1 MSLQGFYTTKGLAL
15 AAKIAAG
22 AKLTVTK
29 VTAGSGTTAASAA
42 VLAGTK
48 QTLTAG
54 EATVSGQ
61 TAVLPVTLAEAKASA
76 SYTLTELG
84 VYASDPDAGEILY
97 QVFRL
102 DEARVV
108 AAGGENS
115 YRFYLREA
123 VGAAG
128 VTVSCSPAGLL
139 VEEDLAPVRSKVMA
153 TAMSTVR
160 VTLSPAE
167 LPGYIAALP
176 RLLDKY
182 YEIKLTA
189 GTCTETLKFNGFYGL
204 GYLMVIGADN
214 LGSVF
219 TGGVSVERTRVPVRL
234 RGLSVSGL
242 IGDTTVSALTSAYLY
257 MDNCT
262 VDCTGAAYGITLYD
276 SASASFNQCTI
287 QNCSAGK
294 VLICAYGSIG
304 TFTSCTMTNNK
315 IGAWV
320 YHGGV
325 VLLAGDTPDTMGGS
339 ANEKGG
345 GLIVKENGTLL

>member
-1 MSLQGFYTTKGLAL
+1 MAEQYNSNFTGPEIDAILGNAVRYDLAQSLSSAQQAQARGN
-15 AAKIAAG
+15 IAA
-22 AKLTVTK
+22 ANKET
-29 VTAGSGTTAASAA
+29 
-42 VLAGTK
+42 
-48 QTLTAG
+48 Q
-54 EATVSGQ
+54 
-61 TAVLPVTLAEAKASA
+61 
-76 SYTLTELG
+76 
-84 VYASDPDAGEILY
+84 D
-97 QVFRL
+97 
-102 DEARVV
+102 
-108 AAGGENS
+108 
-115 YRFYLREA
+115 
-123 VGAAG
+123 
-128 VTVSCSPAGLL
+128 
-139 VEEDLAPVRSKVMA
+139 KVMA

-219 TGGVSVERTRVPVRL
+219 TGGLEVDKSHTNIRL
-234 RGLSVSGL
+234 RGLSIAGL
-242 IGDTTVSALTSAYLY
+242 VGDTTISALTSTYLY
-257 MDNCT
+257 LESCT
-262 VDCTGAAYGITLYD
+262 VDCTGATYGLTLYD
-276 SASASFNQCTI
+276 SANASFNTCTI
-287 QNCSAGK
+287 SNCSTGK
-294 VLICAYGSIG
+294 VLICGYGSIG

-320 YHGGV
+320 YHGGI

-339 ANEKGG
+339 ANQKNG